1 MTEWYIPVTL
11 LPGVGLLIMST
22 TNLLNAI
29 STELSTLIRE
39 GHPNMDNIIER
50 KIAQVR
56 LLNLALSSLYISSAS
71 YVLAGL
77 IGALLSSNPSIFEQ
91 VQFALLLVGTLAVL
105 IGLVLLTLFSYHSVS
120 IKREQ
125 FKRRWMDTNKKASNT
140 LRRQDPKR
148 LRPPG

>member
-71 YVLAGL
+71 DVLAGL
-77 IGALLSSNPSIFEQ
+77 IGA
-91 VQFALLLVGTLAVL
+91 
-105 IGLVLLTLFSYHSVS
+105 
-120 IKREQ
+120 
-125 FKRRWMDTNKKASNT
+125 
-140 LRRQDPKR
+140 
-148 LRPPG
+148 